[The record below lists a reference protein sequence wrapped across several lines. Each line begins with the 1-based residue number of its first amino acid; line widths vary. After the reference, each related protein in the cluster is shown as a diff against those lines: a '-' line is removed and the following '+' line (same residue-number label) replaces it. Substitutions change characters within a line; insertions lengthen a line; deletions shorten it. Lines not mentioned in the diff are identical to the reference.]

1 MLQFFKENLGRQL
14 QFLGLV
20 VGFWALMWLND
31 QILYLL
37 SDSYESDTPLLELIL
52 ITIFQMWVV
61 IKYLSLIHI

>member
-1 MLQFFKENLGRQL
+1 MLQFFKDNIDRQL

-20 VGFWALMWLND
+20 VGFWALMLLND
-31 QILYLL
+31 QILYLI

-61 IKYLSLIHI
+61 IKYIMKK

>member
-20 VGFWALMWLND
+20 VGFWALMLLND
-31 QILYLL
+31 QILYLM
-37 SDSYESDTPLLELIL
+37 SDYYESDTPLLELIL

-61 IKYLSLIHI
+61 IKYIMKK

>member
-20 VGFWALMWLND
+20 VGFWALMLLND
-31 QILYLL
+31 KILYLI
-37 SDSYESDTPLLELIL
+37 SRSYESDTPLLELLL

-61 IKYLSLIHI
+61 IKYIMKK

>member
-1 MLQFFKENLGRQL
+1 MLLFFKDYLGRQL

-20 VGFWALMWLND
+20 VGFWALMLLND
-31 QILYLL
+31 QILYLI

-61 IKYLSLIHI
+61 IKYIMKK

>member
-1 MLQFFKENLGRQL
+1 MLQFFKDNLDRQL

-20 VGFWALMWLND
+20 VGFWALMLLND
-31 QILYLL
+31 QILYLI

-61 IKYLSLIHI
+61 IKYIMKK

>member
-1 MLQFFKENLGRQL
+1 MLQFFKDNIDRQL

-20 VGFWALMWLND
+20 AGFWALMLLND
-31 QILYLL
+31 QILYLI

-61 IKYLSLIHI
+61 IKYIMKK